1 MKIDW
6 NSLWQEEW
14 RKRTWQGKTKA
25 DWNRRAAGFAK
36 RNASSSYVLEFISRL
51 DLDPEM
57 SVLDM
62 GAGPGTLAIPMAGK
76 VKEVTAVDFSAE
88 MLSLLKERI
97 LQEGITNIYPL
108 EGSWEDDWRS
118 LGIGLHD
125 LVIASRSLAVDD
137 LRNALIKLNNIAK
150 QRVVISDRVG
160 SGPFDPALFEAIGRK
175 FVPGPDYIYTV
186 NILYQLGIQ
195 ARVDFINIR
204 QPGKFDS
211 REAAINSCSWMLG
224 EMDAAEEEMFNRH
237 IDARLSINSDNSWS
251 LQDQTRPKWALIQW
265 EK

>member
-1 MKIDW
+1 MRIHVSRW
-6 NSLWQEEW
+6 
-14 RKRTWQGKTKA
+14 
-25 DWNRRAAGFAK
+25 
-36 RNASSSYVLEFISRL
+36 SSYIS
-51 DLDPEM
+51 P
-57 SVLDM
+57 
-62 GAGPGTLAIPMAGK
+62 I
-76 VKEVTAVDFSAE
+76 
-88 MLSLLKERI
+88 
-97 LQEGITNIYPL
+97 

-118 LGIGLHD
+118 LGIGPHD

-137 LRNALIKLNNIAK
+137 LRNALVKLNNIAK
-150 QRVVISDRVG
+150 HKVVISDRVG